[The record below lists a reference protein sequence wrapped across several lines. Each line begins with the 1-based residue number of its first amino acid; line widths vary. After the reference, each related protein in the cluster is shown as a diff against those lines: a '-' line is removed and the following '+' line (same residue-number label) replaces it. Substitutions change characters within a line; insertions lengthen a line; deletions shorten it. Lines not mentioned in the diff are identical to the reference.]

1 MEIKKS
7 STADLENDKIL
18 FILIGLVSVLSF
30 VYIGLEWTQTNVVKY
45 DKIEMLSTEEQEELI
60 PITVQEEKKEIAPP
74 IPPPVV
80 NEVINIVDNS
90 VETDMTLQSTD
101 VDQNTQIEI
110 KQIQEQTLT
119 IKVEDDPD
127 EEQIFKIVEKMPSFP
142 GGDVELMKFISNNI
156 RYPVVAQE
164 NGIEGRVVVSFVVG
178 KDGNITDAQILRG
191 VDPNLDKEALRV
203 VNSMPKWNA
212 GEQRGKPVKV
222 SYILPVTFKLQQ

>member
-110 KQIQEQTLT
+110 KQVQEQTLT

-203 VNSMPKWNA
+203 VNSMPKWNV
-212 GEQRGKPVKV
+212 GEQRGKPVRV
-222 SYILPVTFKLQQ
+222 RFSIFLNFEL